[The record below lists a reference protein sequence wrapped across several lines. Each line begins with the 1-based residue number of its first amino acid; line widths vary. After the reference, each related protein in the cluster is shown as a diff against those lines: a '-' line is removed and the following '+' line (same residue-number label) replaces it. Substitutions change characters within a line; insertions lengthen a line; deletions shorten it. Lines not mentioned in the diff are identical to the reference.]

1 MEPCLATFMKHPSHA
16 RSSIFLLCSPVI
28 ATSDEPQQ
36 TESLVVTLR
45 SGGFYTKVQ
54 AERIS
59 WRNLLN
65 TPLFGAPKGHPKP
78 AQGNALG

>member
-1 MEPCLATFMKHPSHA
+1 M
-16 RSSIFLLCSPVI
+16 
-28 ATSDEPQQ
+28 
-36 TESLVVTLR
+36 VTLR